1 MQPTTAELRQQ
12 AREAEARLDYVTAAD
27 LFTQAANAYPTTAPI
42 GALQQADIAHL
53 RRSAARSTRM
63 AELGVEA

>member
-1 MQPTTAELRQQ
+1 MQPTTAQLREQ

-27 LFTQAANAYPTTAPI
+27 LFTQAADAYPAVRG

-53 RRSAARSTRM
+53 RRSAARCTRM